1 MEFDNSKLRG
11 KIKEVFGTELNFC
24 SKLGM
29 AGSTL
34 SAKLNNKA
42 EFSRSEILKIV
53 SLLKIDKKDIFEIFF
68 LKSSFGKYENWLD
81 KKARWL
87 RNGKY
92 MA

>member
-29 AGSTL
+29 ASSL

-68 LKSSFGKYENWLD
+68 LKSSFGKYEN
-81 KKARWL
+81 
-87 RNGKY
+87 
-92 MA
+92 

>member
-34 SAKLNNKA
+34 SAK
-42 EFSRSEILKIV
+42 FSRSEILKIV

-68 LKSSFGKYENWLD
+68 LKSSFGKYEN
-81 KKARWL
+81 
-87 RNGKY
+87 
-92 MA
+92 